1 MTVDVAKE
9 RKLSR
14 LRGNLER
21 QNLAINV
28 TISEIDEVKRNPD
41 KPRYASVLSK
51 LTTKLHRQQ
60 ENRDDTAALIEAF
73 EYPSKDPMQIEAREL
88 LEVATTAEG
97 APTKVEPPP
106 NPPTPKHRTR

>member
-1 MTVDVAKE
+1 MDVAKE

-14 LRGNLER
+14 LRGSAER
-21 QNLAINV
+21 QQLAINE
-28 TISEIDEVKRNPD
+28 TLSEVEEVKRNPD

-60 ENRDDTAALIEAF
+60 ENRADTLALIEAF
-73 EYPSKDPMQIEAREL
+73 EYPGKDPSQGEL

-97 APTKVEPPP
+97 APTKIETPP
-106 NPPTPKHRTR
+106 NPPTPTHRKR